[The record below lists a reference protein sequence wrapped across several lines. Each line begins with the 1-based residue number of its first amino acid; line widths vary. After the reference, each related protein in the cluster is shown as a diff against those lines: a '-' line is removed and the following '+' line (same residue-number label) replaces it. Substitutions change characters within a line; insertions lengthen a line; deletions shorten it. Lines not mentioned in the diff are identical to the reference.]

1 MIISDQAPY
10 AVKVGKLLK
19 EIIPGL
25 KHVTCICHMLHRL
38 CEEIRGRC
46 GKLNFVVSELKRLLV
61 KNRHNQQIYDI
72 ETGLNLPKFPII
84 TRWGMWIKFVCYI
97 AENFNV
103 IKLFAKAIS
112 NSETC
117 LYDFL
122 NLFNDNILIEEI
134 KLVKKYKFIVDTIT
148 ILESENLS
156 TKDQINLFKM
166 LKEILRMIL

>member
-1 MIISDQAPY
+1 
-10 AVKVGKLLK
+10 
-19 EIIPGL
+19 
-25 KHVTCICHMLHRL
+25 
-38 CEEIRGRC
+38 
-46 GKLNFVVSELKRLLV
+46 LLV
-61 KNRHNQQIYDI
+61 NNRHNQKIYDI
-72 ETGLNLPKFPII
+72 ETGLNLPKFTVI
-84 TRWGMWIKFVCYI
+84 TRWGTWIKFVFYI

-122 NLFNDNILIEEI
+122 NLSDDNILIEEI

-156 TKDQINLFKM
+156 TKDQINLF
-166 LKEILRMIL
+166 